1 MSRIGETFKRLKAQE
16 RTGLIA
22 YVMVGCPDVPATL
35 ELVPAIAQAGADMVE
50 LGVPFS
56 DPLADGATVQRAS
69 QAALRNGVTL
79 AMCLDVCESLRSK
92 MPATPLVLMPY
103 YNTILAYGLDR
114 FARRAHEAGAD
125 GVIVPDLP
133 PEEAQPLLEA
143 CKLQGIAVIFL
154 VAPTSTDARLE
165 AVGKVARGFLYCVSL
180 TGVTGARAE
189 LSSDLPAFLARVRRH
204 VKVPLAVGF
213 GISSAEHVRAVGE
226 HADAA
231 IVGSALVKVIE
242 EAPVKERVERAR
254 RFVAA
259 LSQGASRSASGK
271 RSG

>member
-1 MSRIGETFKRLKAQE
+1 MGRIEETFKRLKAQE

-22 YVMVGCPDVPATL
+22 YVTVGFPDVAATL
-35 ELVPAIAQAGADMVE
+35 ELAPAIAEAGADMVE

-56 DPLADGATVQRAS
+56 DPLADGATIQRAS
-69 QAALRNGVTL
+69 QAALRQGVTL
-79 AMCLDVCESLRSK
+79 AMCLDVCERLRSK
-92 MPATPLVLMPY
+92 MPSTPLVLMPY
-103 YNTILAYGLDR
+103 YNTVLALGLER
-114 FARRAHEAGAD
+114 FARRAHEASTD

-143 CKLQGIAVIFL
+143 CRPQGIAVIFL
-154 VAPTSTDARLE
+154 VAPTSTEARLE
-165 AVGKVARGFLYCVSL
+165 AVGKVASGFLYCVSL
-180 TGVTGARAE
+180 TGVTGARTE
-189 LSSDLPAFLARVRRH
+189 LPSDLPAFLARVRRH
-204 VKVPLAVGF
+204 AKAPLAVGF

-242 EAPVKERVERAR
+242 EAPPSERVARAR
-254 RFVAA
+254 RFVAS

-271 RSG
+271 RSR